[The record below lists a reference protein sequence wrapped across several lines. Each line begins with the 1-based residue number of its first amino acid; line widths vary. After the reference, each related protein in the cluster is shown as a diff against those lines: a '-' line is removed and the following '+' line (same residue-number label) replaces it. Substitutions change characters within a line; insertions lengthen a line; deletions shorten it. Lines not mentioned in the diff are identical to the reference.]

1 MIELIILK
9 LLCYRSRMRM
19 AIVRPNLA
27 FLVTRSEYFLTIIF
41 VMINVGHYG
50 VFPRGERPIAVHMV
64 SFDEGIPA
72 RIQYIWTWYTFIHF
86 LSYYLGFSR
95 EFLHSFCYLLTQS
108 HKLRSPWRK
117 QLLNVWTRPREGTF
131 DWLILIC
138 TRDGTLLRISQ
149 PIWSLKCWNLWVSL
163 WGTEDRL

>member
-1 MIELIILK
+1 MIMIELIILK

-19 AIVRPNLA
+19 AILRPNLA

-41 VMINVGHYG
+41 VTINVVHYS

-72 RIQYIWTWYTFIHF
+72 RIQYIWTSYTFIHF

-95 EFLHSFCYLLTQS
+95 ECLHSFCYLLTQS

-117 QLLNVWTRPREGTF
+117 
-131 DWLILIC
+131 
-138 TRDGTLLRISQ
+138 
-149 PIWSLKCWNLWVSL
+149 
-163 WGTEDRL
+163 